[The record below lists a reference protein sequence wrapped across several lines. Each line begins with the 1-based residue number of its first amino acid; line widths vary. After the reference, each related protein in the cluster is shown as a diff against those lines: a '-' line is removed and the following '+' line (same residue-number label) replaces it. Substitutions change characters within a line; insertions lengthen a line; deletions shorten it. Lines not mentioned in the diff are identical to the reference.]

1 MTCNMPIPTCLQLP
15 ANSVVDIP
23 FWLAKPLALQAVV
36 GLEVPSCFSEA
47 VQDELTASPAAVK
60 ISLHCPFFFRF
71 FADVLS
77 ILELPRPFIE
87 LVTKTFRARL
97 RLLCDYT
104 MTARLGADQSSFI
117 QTLDATERHLYENG
131 LQSEEALSAWQRRE
145 HVRCGTLRVNRQLQ
159 QQQKNKR
166 RRMH

>member
-1 MTCNMPIPTCLQLP
+1 
-15 ANSVVDIP
+15 
-23 FWLAKPLALQAVV
+23 
-36 GLEVPSCFSEA
+36 
-47 VQDELTASPAAVK
+47 
-60 ISLHCPFFFRF
+60 
-71 FADVLS
+71 
-77 ILELPRPFIE
+77 
-87 LVTKTFRARL
+87 
-97 RLLCDYT
+97 